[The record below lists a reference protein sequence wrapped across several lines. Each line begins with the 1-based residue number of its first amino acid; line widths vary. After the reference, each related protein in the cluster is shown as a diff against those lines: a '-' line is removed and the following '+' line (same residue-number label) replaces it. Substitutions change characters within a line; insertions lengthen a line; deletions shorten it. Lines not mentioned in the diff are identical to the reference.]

1 MHGTNSKDYIMVK
14 VLIYSSKEIYDTT
27 SFVGRAESDIV
38 AYRKDDGYYEI
49 VKNRTGRYMGSYTT
63 YRGLQLELKWI
74 ERDEF
79 DRELKN
85 YQLAQRYVD
94 HPNIELSKNEN
105 QNV

>member
-1 MHGTNSKDYIMVK
+1 MVK
-14 VLIYSSKEIYDTT
+14 VLIYSSKEIYDAAP
-27 SFVGRAESDIV
+27 FEGRAESDIV
-38 AYRKDDGYYEI
+38 AYRKDDGHFYEI
-49 VKNRTGRYMGSYTT
+49 VKNRTGRYMGSHTSYQ
-63 YRGLQLELKWI
+63 GLQLDIKWI